1 MRRRTVWQALAAG
14 AAGPTL
20 AAAVGSPL
28 RPARA
33 ATSDDDVVVVAIRD
47 FKYLP
52 AHVVVRV
59 GARVRWVNQ
68 ERRTPHTVR
77 LAGPAWPNGL
87 ESELL
92 FPGDSFEHRFDQPGV
107 VSYLCGPHPEMT
119 GTVEIRR

>member
-1 MRRRTVWQALAAG
+1 MALRG
-14 AAGPTL
+14 L
-20 AAAVGSPL
+20 AAAACSTGAV
-28 RPARA
+28 RA
-33 ATSDDDVVVVAIRD
+33 APEPVVVAIRD

-59 GARVRWVNQ
+59 GGSVRWVNQ

-119 GTVEIRR
+119 GTVEIRP

>member
-1 MRRRTVWQALAAG
+1 MRRRTAWQVLAAC
-14 AAGPTL
+14 AAGPAL
-20 AAAVGSPL
+20 ASHLA
-28 RPARA
+28 PARA
-33 ATSDDDVVVVAIRD
+33 ATPGDDVVVVAIRD

-52 AHVVVRV
+52 AHVVIRV